1 MKKTIKRKIKKIESL
16 LLTYY
21 EKPQLITCD
30 EKMEAL
36 IFNRRMHLNQ
46 LFKPT
51 NENYRLLKEFNETLK
66 EVVIK
71 NYQQSRELYY
81 NTKIMLADSGSSLQF
96 GGVECKIFLG
106 KDRQYSKSN
115 PFQGEESEMIWEIL
129 NDESYNDIYC
139 KYGCC
144 MSFDGYHGEE
154 DDKSEMELMGMQ
166 DADDC
171 WNEGLD
177 REWSYDLHLHQH
189 FHNLYDHT
197 SFSIIDFIYVRDFY
211 TEFELKFNQNT

>member
-30 EKMEAL
+30 EKMETL
-36 IFNRRMHLNQ
+36 IFNRRMLLNQ

-51 NENYRLLKEFNETLK
+51 DENYRLLKEFNETLK

-71 NYQQSRELYY
+71 NYQQNRELYY
-81 NTKIMLADSGSSLQF
+81 NTKKMLEDSGSSLHF
-96 GGVECKIFLG
+96 EGVECKIFLG
-106 KDRQYSKSN
+106 KDRQYSKNN
-115 PFQGEESEMIWEIL
+115 PIRRKESEMIWEIL

-144 MSFDGYHGEE
+144 ISFDGYHGEE
-154 DDKSEMELMGMQ
+154 DDKTEMELMGLQ

-197 SFSIIDFIYVRDFY
+197 SFSIFDFIYVRDFY
-211 TEFELKFNQNT
+211 TKFELKFNQNT

>member
-1 MKKTIKRKIKKIESL
+1 ML
-16 LLTYY
+16 
-21 EKPQLITCD
+21 
-30 EKMEAL
+30 
-36 IFNRRMHLNQ
+36 LNQ

-51 NENYRLLKEFNETLK
+51 DENYQLLKEFNEALK

-71 NYQQSRELYY
+71 NYQQSKELYY
-81 NTKIMLADSGSSLQF
+81 NTMKMLADSGSSLLF
-96 GGVECKIFLG
+96 EGVECKIFLG

-129 NDESYNDIYC
+129 NDEGYNDIYC

-154 DDKSEMELMGMQ
+154 DEKTEMELMGMQ

-197 SFSIIDFIYVRDFY
+197 SFSIFDFIYVRDFY